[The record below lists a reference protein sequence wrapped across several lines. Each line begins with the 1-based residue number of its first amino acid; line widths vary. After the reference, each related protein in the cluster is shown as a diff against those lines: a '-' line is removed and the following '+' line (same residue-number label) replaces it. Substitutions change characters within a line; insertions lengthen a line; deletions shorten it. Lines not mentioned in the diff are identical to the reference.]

1 MKKIKRNIFFRTLIL
16 FMALVLV
23 IYTFYVDKNIYEA
36 IKFFIVFLLVNF
48 IFLEISI
55 LKTLNHL
62 DQNKEI

>member
-16 FMALVLV
+16 FMVLILV

-36 IKFFIVFLLVNF
+36 IKFFTAFLLVNF

>member
-16 FMALVLV
+16 FMALILV

-36 IKFFIVFLLVNF
+36 IKFFTVFLLVNF

>member
-16 FMALVLV
+16 FMALILV

>member
-16 FMALVLV
+16 FMVLILV

-36 IKFFIVFLLVNF
+36 IKFFTVFLLVNF

>member
-1 MKKIKRNIFFRTLIL
+1 
-16 FMALVLV
+16 MALILV

-36 IKFFIVFLLVNF
+36 IKFFTVFLLVNF

>member
-16 FMALVLV
+16 FMALILV
-23 IYTFYVDKNIYEA
+23 IYTFYVDKNIYES